1 MNSMTNSMNGNC
13 CLDRNSNNITAVNG
27 ISNHHHNSNDCSN
40 GSLII
45 EETNDE
51 DHQSPIQ
58 LKGEEEQQQF
68 KSAVSQYNLSTNNSV
83 KPSDTVLNDLFR
95 WPEAVDILLRRRH
108 LRETIRSGDYLSAL
122 DQLQAHFKTLW
133 ENDPSITFVLKC
145 HHFIDLIRRHYTT
158 NSSKESI
165 CPNKLSTIYWKTLQS
180 NGIDVT
186 HRNKQ
191 KRLRPSNSLE
201 SSPETTRNESECK
214 PVHLMNSN
222 GNHVGNSDL
231 GTNFLA
237 ETNTSTIANN
247 NSQLCRS
254 VANNC
259 DHSHSLSNY
268 QAPIRLPLE
277 SVPHPQWNDG
287 LLSSSADKYASEILP
302 SVFPKHNSSFTD
314 VNVIATN
321 GSVFVTSGTVATNNS
336 SEIIC
341 PVVFPSYTE
350 NNFIKTDN
358 TTLSS
363 IRPYELE
370 HHHQHHRQHYHHP
383 FYSYIQRTSLTGM
396 NVVSGNEGL
405 QMESGLID
413 PVNGL
418 GLGYG
423 SKRLKCFTVIHR
435 DHGCRYRCRHGG
447 RSQFSPKLHS
457 LSSYNHSH
465 SNSYSIVSF
474 KPKFKPQYNYGHY
487 HPSIGLEQQASEFIT
502 NGNSV
507 FPPLH
512 DSPSPPISTKVSSSI
527 PNKSTDD
534 NNSINN
540 DKQNGIYHPISNGIC
555 NEATNC
561 NGFDD
566 DYASTAAAEDDELH
580 DLIEYGRNLRSNA
593 LELQHQGAISLEQ
606 LLLLS
611 NAFSLVAYQNPYKSP
626 LNSLL
631 HPKHRELLADAIND
645 AILVHLKQP
654 SRPVLDI
661 ALTYLEHVLSD
672 EGSSCKTTGSFPC
685 YRFKHDQ
692 LNSGPVVHPLQ
703 SLTSPQLQ
711 SNDVCTVSRVSQ
723 TSASTTPVTHGTPTT
738 PIRSTTISGGHR
750 EMESRYA
757 TADIQTYGLTSG
769 EFVETSS
776 NGSTN
781 LLRPASTSVISS
793 SLYVPPSAL
802 ISLTGRSNPVT
813 RSSDSHRSSSRVRPT
828 SLQNLIQQRRQS
840 QSTDQPTSSPPS
852 SHLNRFLVTSS
863 NWPVSTPVSSS
874 TTTNT
879 TAGNT
884 SQNPNRF
891 SPSRITVTSS
901 LTNTH
906 APTGPELAGFFHPI
920 LFIG

>member
-350 NNFIKTDN
+350 NNFIK
-358 TTLSS
+358 
-363 IRPYELE
+363 
-370 HHHQHHRQHYHHP
+370 
-383 FYSYIQRTSLTGM
+383 
-396 NVVSGNEGL
+396 
-405 QMESGLID
+405 
-413 PVNGL
+413 
-418 GLGYG
+418 
-423 SKRLKCFTVIHR
+423 
-435 DHGCRYRCRHGG
+435 
-447 RSQFSPKLHS
+447 
-457 LSSYNHSH
+457 
-465 SNSYSIVSF
+465 
-474 KPKFKPQYNYGHY
+474 
-487 HPSIGLEQQASEFIT
+487 ASEFIT